1 MIRLRLIVTLAICA
15 LLSGPLSAAALEFQ
29 ANSEQ
34 SPPSSVLA
42 SDEVIISLQETPI
55 LPTNAVFKTS
65 TASQMLSDGV
75 AGGLVSG
82 PSATLT
88 ILAIPPVPVIALPD
102 ADFQA
107 FRTPLFR
114 RGPRARARL
123 IRFNIRTA
131 ALPTIPEPT
140 TAVLLGIGLAG
151 LVVAGRQQGT

>member
-1 MIRLRLIVTLAICA
+1 MTRLLLTVTLAICA
-15 LLSGPLSAAALEFQ
+15 LFSGPLSAAALELQ

-42 SDEVIISLQETPI
+42 SDEVIISLRETPI

-65 TASQMLSDGV
+65 MASQMLSGGV
-75 AGGLVSG
+75 AGGLANG

-88 ILAIPPVPVIALPD
+88 ILAIALPD

-140 TAVLLGIGLAG
+140 SAVLLGIGLAG